1 MKINWGWKIIIAYT
15 IFIGGTTAWVV
26 YAMTHDVD
34 LVRADY
40 YEHSLLQD
48 QTMASQ
54 NRADQLRSSASI
66 SFDQAKNAFVVQ
78 IPKEQAASASGTIML
93 YRPNASNEDRL
104 IPLKVESNGTM
115 IIPSSQLS
123 KGIWQITADW
133 SFAGKTYQLLA
144 TETI

>member
-54 NRADQLRSSASI
+54 NRADQLRSFASI

-78 IPKEQAASASGTIML
+78 IPKEQAASASGTITL

-115 IIPSSQLS
+115 IIPSAQLS

>member
-15 IFIGGTTAWVV
+15 IFIGGTSAWVV
-26 YAMTHDVD
+26 YAMMHDVD
-34 LVRADY
+34 LVRSDY

-48 QTMASQ
+48 QTMAAQ
-54 NRADQLRSSASI
+54 NRADQLKSSASI
-66 SFDQAKNAFVVQ
+66 SFDEKQNAFIVR
-78 IPKEQAASASGTIML
+78 IPPEQASAAMGTITL

-115 IIPSSQLS
+115 LIPSSQLS
-123 KGIWQITADW
+123 KGIWEITADW